1 VVEKALGAMADALRT
16 EVATLRADRTLQG
29 RTVLG
34 GFRVGTAGK
43 RTTYAFPDVPGAG
56 LPDDTPIRLV
66 LDDGREVDGEVAT
79 RNDRELVVALAED
92 IGASVEHAVLIA
104 DASFLLER
112 LAARLDEVLD
122 DESPLDLD
130 TVAKVLGLEPITP
143 GRAAVPAA
151 ARRAL
156 NGEQADAV
164 ALALGSDVTFVWGPP
179 GTGKTTTVAHVVAA
193 HALAGRS
200 VLLVANTNTAV
211 DTALERVASLL
222 DGSAAIEEGKVLRY
236 GTVVHE
242 TVAHLSADAVAARVA
257 APLLTERATLSAR
270 LGATD
275 DEAEGQGTLD
285 ADHDLV
291 AERSALR
298 DRMSA
303 IDTAVEAAA
312 AGLADNALVVA
323 TTVYQTWLG
332 GLPERDWDVV
342 VVDEASMLML
352 PMAAYAAGLASSSV
366 VVAGDF
372 RQLPAIVTDTSPEV
386 NEWLARDAFVAIGL
400 PSLLAAGTPPPWL
413 AALRT
418 QYRMRPEIAGLVTSL
433 FYEDNPLATGRSA
446 APSATG
452 LLAGGAPLLYVDT
465 SALGAWAGVAGRGSR
480 FNPVHAVL
488 VAALLSALP
497 EGTAGVVTPYA
508 AQERLVAA
516 LLTDRHGPD
525 ARSWVST
532 VHRFQGNEQDV
543 VVVDLADAYGA
554 SPGPASR
561 ATGRDDPQARL
572 LNVAVSRARDQL
584 VVLGHGEFLASRTP
598 RRGMAESLFGALRT
612 GGAPVP
618 LDEVVRGAFAV
629 AGVDG
634 LAADLDAAAEEVA
647 VFTPR
652 VSGHG
657 MARWSGTL
665 RSLIAS
671 GVAVRVVTQPPAEQ
685 PYAAALLD
693 QMREAGVAVDLW
705 AGMAEK
711 AVVIDASLTWL
722 GGTDLGLPV
731 PDGAAY
737 LRVKGTALPAALA
750 DLLRPAR
757 ARRRPLGEPTND
769 PCPACGSPTVLK
781 RGGGAA
787 AFVCT
792 RGRDCPGLQ
801 PVADEDRDD
810 EPVNATGPCRQ
821 PGCAGWLVPR
831 EGRYGRFTSCSRY
844 PACAGR

>member
-1 VVEKALGAMADALRT
+1 VREDRGVVEKALRAMADALRT

-34 GFRVGTAGK
+34 GARIGTSGK

-56 LPDDTPIRLV
+56 LPDDTPVRLV

-92 IGASVEHAVLIA
+92 IGSFVEHAVLIA

-112 LAARLDEVLD
+112 LATRLEEVLD
-122 DESPLDLD
+122 DDAPLDLD
-130 TVAKVLGLEPITP
+130 MVARVIGDGEIT
-143 GRAAVPAA
+143 
-151 ARRAL
+151 ARRAAGVVAEGL
-156 NGEQADAV
+156 NAEQADAV
-164 ALALGSDVTFVWGPP
+164 ALALGSDATFVWGPP

-193 HALAGRS
+193 HARAGRS

-211 DTALERVASLL
+211 DTALARTDALL
-222 DGSAAIEEGKVLRY
+222 DLPDGKVLRY
-236 GTVVHE
+236 GTVVQPE
-242 TVAHLSADAVAARVA
+242 VAHLAADAVAARVA
-257 APLLTERATLSAR
+257 APLLAERATLSAR

-298 DRMSA
+298 DRLA
-303 IDTAVEAAA
+303 DIDRAVEAAA
-312 AGLADNALVVA
+312 AGIADSALVVA

-352 PMAAYAAGLASSSV
+352 PMTAYAAGLAGSSV

-386 NEWLARDAFVAIGL
+386 AEWLARDAFVAVGL
-400 PSLLAAGTPPPWL
+400 PELLARGAPPPWL

-418 QYRMRPEIAGLVTSL
+418 QYRMRPEIADLVSSI
-433 FYEDNPLATGRSA
+433 FYADNPLATGRPS
-446 APSATG
+446 APSTAG

-488 VAALLSALP
+488 VAALLSSLP
-497 EGTAGVVTPYA
+497 DGVAGVVTPYA

-516 LLTDRHGPD
+516 LLTDRFGPD
-525 ARSWVST
+525 ARGWVST

-561 ATGRDDPQARL
+561 AAGRDDPQARL
-572 LNVAVSRARDQL
+572 LNVAISRARDQL
-584 VVLGHGEFLASRTP
+584 VVLGDAAFLAARTP
-598 RRGMAESLFGALRT
+598 RDGTSALLLRSLRSSGVA
-612 GGAPVP
+612 VP
-618 LDEVVRGAFAV
+618 LGEVMRGPFSAGPVDRLDDDLAAASEEVV
-629 AGVDG
+629 
-634 LAADLDAAAEEVA
+634 L
-647 VFTPR
+647 FTPR

-657 MARWSGTL
+657 MARWSATL
-665 RSLIAS
+665 RALLSR
-671 GVAVRVVTQPPAEQ
+671 GVAVRVVTRPPTEQ
-685 PYAAALLD
+685 PRAAAVIE

-705 AGMAEK
+705 AGAEER
-711 AVVIDASLTWL
+711 AAVIDADMTWL

-731 PDGAAY
+731 GDAEF
-737 LRVKGTALPAALA
+737 LRVKGGALPAALA

-757 ARRRPLGEPTND
+757 APRRALGEPTND
-769 PCPACGSPTVLK
+769 DCPACGGPTVLR
-781 RGGGAA
+781 RGGGVA
-787 AFVCT
+787 AFVCLL
-792 RGRDCPGLQ
+792 GRRCPGL
-801 PVADEDRDD
+801 VEVSDEDRDD
-810 EPVNATGPCRQ
+810 EPDNATGPCRQ
-821 PGCAGWLVPR
+821 PGCRGWLVPR
-831 EGRYGRFTSCSRY
+831 NGRYGTFTSCTRY
-844 PACAGR
+844 PACSGR

>member
-92 IGASVEHAVLIA
+92 IGATVEHAVLIA

-112 LAARLDEVLD
+112 LASRLDEVLD
-122 DESPLDLD
+122 DEAPLALD

-143 GRAAVPAA
+143 GRAAVPSAA
-151 ARRAL
+151 QDAL

-211 DTALERVASLL
+211 DTALERVAALVEGAVE
-222 DGSAAIEEGKVLRY
+222 DGKVLRY
-236 GTVVHE
+236 GTVVHDA
-242 TVAHLSADAVAARVA
+242 VAHLAADAVAARVA
-257 APLLTERATLSAR
+257 APLLSERATLSAR

-275 DEAEGQGTLD
+275 DETEGQGTLD
-285 ADHDLV
+285 SDHDLV

-298 DRMSA
+298 ERMSV

-352 PMAAYAAGLASSSV
+352 PMTAYAAGLASSSV

-386 NEWLARDAFVAIGL
+386 LEWLARDAFVAIGL
-400 PSLLAAGTPPPWL
+400 PALLAAGTPPPWL

-418 QYRMRPEIAGLVTSL
+418 QYRMRPEIADLVTSL
-433 FYEDNPLATGRSA
+433 FYDDNPLATGRVA
-446 APSATG
+446 EPTTAG

-465 SALGAWAGVAGRGSR
+465 SFLGAWAGVAGRGSR

-561 ATGRDDPQARL
+561 AVGRDDPQARL

-598 RRGMAESLFGALRT
+598 RKGMAEGLFAALRT

-629 AGVDG
+629 SPVDA
-634 LAADLDAAAEEVA
+634 LAADLDNAAEEVA
-647 VFTPR
+647 LFTPK

-657 MARWSGTL
+657 MARWSATL

-671 GVAVRVVTQPPAEQ
+671 GVAVRVVTQPPSEQ

-711 AVVIDASLTWL
+711 AVVIDASVTWL

-769 PCPACGSPTVLK
+769 PCPACDAPTVLK

-787 AFVCT
+787 AFVCV

-801 PVADEDRDD
+801 PVADDDRDD
-810 EPVNATGPCRQ
+810 KPDNATGPCKQ
-821 PGCAGWLVPR
+821 PGCTGWLVPR

-844 PACAGR
+844 PACSGR